1 MSMRMRVLLPLCHAT
16 IDVALLVAT
25 VHAVDAYRSTLRHPW
40 PLWHQQYER
49 VDRDFLRNA
58 DGPPMAAP
66 LQALTV
72 GTLPASIAA
81 GLIAEALFS
90 NGSLSWKVS
99 SPFDFRLAGLHLC
112 LAGVWWYAVG
122 RAIESRW
129 QKWKPYVWWYT
140 AARLLT
146 IPGSLVL
153 RVYSSW
159 LICVLLFVLTWIAVA
174 VVTIW
179 VCARH
184 LWINHRAAAAPAR

>member
-1 MSMRMRVLLPLCHAT
+1 MRMRVLLPLCHTA
-16 IDVALLVAT
+16 IDVALLIAT
-25 VHAVDAYRSTLRHPW
+25 VHVVEAYRSTLRHPW

-49 VDRDFLRNA
+49 VDRDFLRIA

-66 LQALTV
+66 LQAFTL

-99 SPFDFRLAGLHLC
+99 SPFDFRLAVLHLC
-112 LAGVWWYAVG
+112 LAGIWWYAVG
-122 RAIESRW
+122 QVLDSRW
-129 QKWKPYVWWYT
+129 RKWKPYVWGYT
-140 AARLLT
+140 AVRLLT
-146 IPGSLVL
+146 IPVSLVV
-153 RVYSSW
+153 RADGSW

-179 VCARH
+179 VWARH
-184 LWINHRAAAAPAR
+184 IWVNHRAAADPAR